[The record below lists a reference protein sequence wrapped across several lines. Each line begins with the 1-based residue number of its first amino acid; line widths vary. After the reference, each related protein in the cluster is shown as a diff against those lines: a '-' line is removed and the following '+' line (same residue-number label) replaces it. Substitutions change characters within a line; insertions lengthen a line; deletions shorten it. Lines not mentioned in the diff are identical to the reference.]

1 MMAGIWAIA
10 GSGSA
15 RKRLSVSAPSSSG
28 ILKSR
33 SRREGCSSCTSFR
46 ASSPFSASRQSYPA
60 EESARVR
67 SLRLAASSSTT
78 RTCPLDSFDI
88 FFFES
93 DIARRFFVY
102 KLCSV
107 FIRKA
112 PSFPDNSDRDSSL
125 VARPPMLE
133 KKNSLPGAELHF
145 SIDDR
150 DRLARA
156 GQHHPN
162 V

>member
-1 MMAGIWAIA
+1 MIAGIWAIS

-15 RKRLSVSAPSSSG
+15 RNRLSVSAPSNFG
-28 ILKSR
+28 IWKSR
-33 SRREGCSSCTSFR
+33 RRSDGWCSRPSFT
-46 ASSPFSASRQSYPA
+46 ASIPCSASRQSYPA
-60 EESARVR
+60 EESARVK
-67 SLRLAASSSTT
+67 SLRLVASSSTT